1 MARLRNLRTGDIVA
15 GDVEK
20 ANSLWRR
27 FTGFLTYGTIRP
39 DRGLWFDNCS
49 AIHTIGM
56 RERIDA
62 IFLAKDGR
70 VMRVNYSVAPYRLAV
85 ICAGARAVV
94 ELGAAPA
101 EQRDLQVGDL
111 LALDPSPGRSIEDA
125 DEAGVIVRPER
136 NAGVGA

>member
-1 MARLRNLRTGDIVA
+1 VGRLRNLRTGNIVA
-15 GDVEK
+15 GNVEK

-27 FTGFLTYGTIRP
+27 FTGFLTYGKVCP
-39 DRGLWFDNCS
+39 DRGLWFENCS

-62 IFLAKDGR
+62 VFLAEDGR
-70 VMRVNYSVAPYRLAV
+70 VMQINYSVAPYRAAV

-101 EQRDLQVGDL
+101 ERRDLLVGDVL
-111 LALDPSPGRSIEDA
+111 TLE
-125 DEAGVIVRPER
+125 
-136 NAGVGA
+136 

>member
-1 MARLRNLRTGDIVA
+1 VARLRNLRTGTIVA

-27 FTGFLTYGTIRP
+27 FTGFLTYGKICP

-56 RERIDA
+56 RERVDA
-62 IFLAKDGR
+62 VFLAKDDR
-70 VMRVNYSVAPYRLAV
+70 IMRVNYSVAPNRIAV
-85 ICAGARAVV
+85 ICAGARAVI

-101 EQRDLQVGDL
+101 KRRDLVVGDL
-111 LALDPSPGRSIEDA
+111 LALE
-125 DEAGVIVRPER
+125 
-136 NAGVGA
+136 

>member
-1 MARLRNLRTGDIVA
+1 VPRLRNLRTGNIVA

-20 ANSLWRR
+20 AHSLWRR

-56 RERIDA
+56 REPIDA

-70 VMRVNYSVAPYRLAV
+70 VMRVNYCVAPNRIALM
-85 ICAGARAVV
+85 CAGARTVI

-101 EQRDLQVGDL
+101 ERRDLLVGDQ
-111 LALDPSPGRSIEDA
+111 LALE
-125 DEAGVIVRPER
+125 
-136 NAGVGA
+136 

>member
-1 MARLRNLRTGDIVA
+1 MARLRNLRTGNIVA
-15 GDVEK
+15 GDVER

-27 FTGFLTYGTIRP
+27 FTGFLTYGAIRP

-62 IFLAKDGR
+62 IFLARDSR
-70 VMRVNYSVAPYRLAV
+70 VMRINYSVAPNRLAV
-85 ICAGARAVV
+85 ICAGARAVI

-101 EQRDLQVGDL
+101 EQRDLLVGDL
-111 LALDPSPGRSIEDA
+111 LALE
-125 DEAGVIVRPER
+125 
-136 NAGVGA
+136 

>member
-1 MARLRNLRTGDIVA
+1 VARLRNLRTGNVLA
-15 GDVEK
+15 NDVEK

-27 FTGFLTYGTIRP
+27 FTGFLTYGKIHS

-56 RERIDA
+56 RRRIDA

-70 VMRVNYSVAPYRLAV
+70 VMRINYSVAPNRLAV
-85 ICAGARAVV
+85 ICAGARAVI

-101 EQRDLQVGDL
+101 ERRDLLVGDL
-111 LALDPSPGRSIEDA
+111 LALQ
-125 DEAGVIVRPER
+125 
-136 NAGVGA
+136 

>member
-1 MARLRNLRTGDIVA
+1 MARLRNLRTGNIVA

-20 ANSLWRR
+20 ADSLWRR
-27 FTGFLTYGTIRP
+27 FTGFLAYGEIRP

-62 IFLAKDGR
+62 VFLARSGR
-70 VMRVNYSVAPYRLAV
+70 VMRINYSVAPNRLAV
-85 ICAGARAVV
+85 MCAGARAVV

-101 EQRDLQVGDL
+101 QRRDILVGDL
-111 LALDPSPGRSIEDA
+111 LALDPLIEDA
-125 DEAGVIVRPER
+125 NEAGVIVGPER

>member
-1 MARLRNLRTGDIVA
+1 MARLRNLRTGKIVA

-27 FTGFLTYGTIRP
+27 FTGLLAYGKIRP
-39 DRGLWFDNCS
+39 DRGLWLDNCS

-62 IFLAKDGR
+62 VFLARSGR
-70 VMRVNYSVAPYRLAV
+70 VMRINYSVAPNRLAV
-85 ICAGARAVV
+85 MCAGARAVV

-101 EQRDLQVGDL
+101 QRRDILVGDL
-111 LALDPSPGRSIEDA
+111 LALDPLVEDA
-125 DEAGVIVRPER
+125 DEAGIIVGPER